1 MTITPNA
8 LGERAMLVSLSV
20 SIWSARKHDVR
31 ISDKV
36 AAEHGADRSMGR
48 YAKHLIPRDLLA
60 AVTAANTA
68 LREHHNLNTLAWG
81 DDGTRILPAANYLGY
96 QAQQQTLEDAFDRA
110 VRDFVASYPAYVET
124 ARTALNGLFDP
135 RDYPAPAQINGKFA
149 VRRHV
154 LPVAQPDDFRVQL
167 DDAQV
172 ARIRAEIEARNAELV
187 ANANRDLW
195 QRVQEVTSRLVERL
209 SAFQVDPKTGGRIN
223 PFRDSLIENIRAL
236 LEIMPRLNITGDA
249 RIEQVRQD
257 LAGQVARHDPEA
269 LRAND
274 VLRAE
279 VVDAASGILARMEGY
294 C

>member
-1 MTITPNA
+1 MTNTQSA

-20 SIWSARKHDVR
+20 SIWSARKHDSR

-48 YAKHLIPRDLLA
+48 YAKHLFPRELLT
-60 AVTAANTA
+60 AVNAANTA

-96 QAQQQTLEDAFDRA
+96 QAQQQALEDTFGRA

-124 ARTALNGLFDP
+124 ARTALNGLFDA
-135 RDYPAPAQINGKFA
+135 RDYPPPGRIAEKFA
-149 VRRHV
+149 VRRHF
-154 LPVAQPDDFRVQL
+154 LPVAQADDFRVRL
-167 DDAQV
+167 GEAEV
-172 ARIRAEIEARNAELV
+172 ARIRGEIETRTADLV
-187 ANANRDLW
+187 ANAHRDLW
-195 QRVQEVTSRLVERL
+195 QRVQAVTSRLVERL

-257 LAGQVARHDPEA
+257 LAEQVACHDPEA
-269 LRAND
+269 LRDND
-274 VLRAE
+274 FLRAD
-279 VVDAASGILARMEGY
+279 VVDAASDILARMEGY